1 MFKALLRMLG
11 RGGHKA
17 AMGGRRVTGA
27 AATRAAGGRGQPV
40 DPAIVP
46 DDDAEAA
53 DLLTDETGAFAE
65 IAAGEHSDD
74 ERTLFFKL
82 FPRPRILSLRPTEVD
97 LDVAKLYADKARRF
111 FAYPINLSGQN
122 SVFYE
127 ESEGDYIEGIYGNN
141 EHMPGVAADG
151 DPKTPKEKLVA
162 AEDRYYVGTLTR
174 MRRTSN
180 QNTAILFLRVAPFFL
195 TLSFLPLLFVY
206 LRTANAVEASGAPGI
221 AVSSL
226 IDDPL
231 ILASSAFLLV
241 GLAVTVFSYF
251 VSYKNQQIRNT
262 LNFNGYVETRLN
274 RINTIRTEALKE
286 AANAEK
292 DKVNE
297 TEAIAAAVNWT
308 LCYHWMIWR
317 MFLNEQGIRN
327 ILFQIRRNSDLYKW
341 GGFGLMLLAGGAILG
356 LSWAFAGLS
365 WPDFTILVA
374 AVGTWF
380 VLVAWLVLFQVFSD
394 PAGLVEGR
402 MYSGEWARFH
412 TSGIDKGL
420 EDQIR
425 RDKREILLYRNRF
438 KSDAAL

>member
-1 MFKALLRMLG
+1 MFKALLRMMG
-11 RGGHKA
+11 RGGRSA
-17 AMGGRRVTGA
+17 AIGGRRVTGA
-27 AATRAAGGRGQPV
+27 AATRAAGGRSAH
-40 DPAIVP
+40 DNASDLP
-46 DDDAEAA
+46 DDEADAVEALHGA
-53 DLLTDETGAFAE
+53 SGAFAE
-65 IAAGEHSDD
+65 IDAGEHSDD
-74 ERTLFFKL
+74 EKTLFFKL
-82 FPRPRILSLRPTEVD
+82 FPRPRILSLRLTDVD

-111 FAYPINLSGQN
+111 FAFPINLRGQN

-141 EHMPGVAADG
+141 EANPGAAADSN
-151 DPKTPKEKLVA
+151 PETPKEQLIA

-180 QNTAILFLRVAPFFL
+180 QNTAILFLRLAPLFL

-206 LRTANAVEASGAPGI
+206 LRTANAVEASGAEGI
-221 AVSSL
+221 ALSSL

-231 ILASSAFLLV
+231 ILGSSAFLLA
-241 GLAVTVFSYF
+241 GLAVTIFTYF

-262 LNFNGYVETRLN
+262 LNFNGYIETRLN

-297 TEAIAAAVNWT
+297 TEAIGAAVSWT

-317 MFLNEQGIRN
+317 MFLNEMGIRN
-327 ILFQIRRNSDLYKW
+327 VLFQIRRNSDLYKW
-341 GGFGLMLLAGGAILG
+341 GGFGLMLLAGTVILALCWVFSG
-356 LSWAFAGLS
+356 LSL
-365 WPDFTILVA
+365 PDYTIL
-374 AVGTWF
+374 AVSVGVWF
-380 VLVAWLVLFQVFSD
+380 VFVSWLLLFQVFSD

-402 MYSGEWARFH
+402 MYASEWARFH

-425 RDKREILLYRNRF
+425 RDKREILLFRNRF
-438 KSDAAL
+438 KNENSL